1 MLNGEK
7 YKEQLLKFVEENH
20 NSLFGLDKNS
30 EPISCA
36 VSRCNNCQFGF
47 KKSKYVEGY
56 SCSAAKIKWLLSEYK
71 EPVKLT
77 RFEYFILDW
86 LLNSQYVRYI
96 ARDRNGNLYAHINKP
111 CRVKYEW
118 RGNVSAVDLTIFGEF
133 FAFVKWQNTEPT
145 PIKDVLD
152 NCEVVDND

>member
-1 MLNGEK
+1 MLNAE
-7 YKEQLLKFVEENH
+7 
-20 NSLFGLDKNS
+20 
-30 EPISCA
+30 
-36 VSRCNNCQFGF
+36 RF
-47 KKSKYVEGY
+47 KKEILENSNAVFDFSMSKDKHTIKKCLGVCDDCFFHEAGNH
-56 SCSAAKIKWLLSEYK
+56 CSNIKVKWLLSEYK

-86 LLNSQYVRYI
+86 LLNSQCVRYI

-118 RGNVSAVDLTIFGEF
+118 RGNVSAADLTIFSEL

-152 NCEVVDND
+152 NCEVVESDL

>member
-1 MLNGEK
+1 MLNAEK
-7 YKEQLLKFVEENH
+7 YRVEIFGKDCD
-20 NSLFGLDKNS
+20 FGLSNRIHGCCY
-30 EPISCA
+30 EECA
-36 VSRCNNCQFGF
+36 TCVFSLENNPNDGLSNACTIR
-47 KKSKYVEGY
+47 KV
-56 SCSAAKIKWLLSEYK
+56 KWLLSEYK

-118 RGNVSAVDLTIFGEF
+118 RGNVSAVDLTIFGEL

-152 NCEVVDND
+152 NCEVVESDL

>member
-1 MLNGEK
+1 MLNAEK
-7 YKEQLLKFVEENH
+7 YKDRILEVASDGHDFSIDKRNYEIKPCREIECSECLFESFEEC
-20 NSLFGLDKNS
+20 
-30 EPISCA
+30 SC
-36 VSRCNNCQFGF
+36 CNTT
-47 KKSKYVEGY
+47 
-56 SCSAAKIKWLLSEYK
+56 KWLLSEYN

-118 RGNVSAVDLTIFGEF
+118 RGNVSAVDLTIFGEL

-152 NCEVVDND
+152 NCEVVESDL

>member
-1 MLNGEK
+1 MINAEK
-7 YKEQLLKFVEENH
+7 YRDKILALTNKHEYFALKADNPTV
-20 NSLFGLDKNS
+20 
-30 EPISCA
+30 IT
-36 VSRCNNCQFGF
+36 RCNNLEQCRGCLFDNG
-47 KKSKYVEGY
+47 V
-56 SCSAAKIKWLLSEYK
+56 CSSEKMKWLLSEYK
-71 EPVKLT
+71 EPVKIT

-86 LLNSQYVRYI
+86 LLNSQCVRYI

-118 RGNVSAVDLTIFGEF
+118 RGNVSAVDLTIFDEL

-152 NCEVVDND
+152 NCEVVESDL

>member
-1 MLNGEK
+1 MLNAEK
-7 YKEQLLKFVEENH
+7 
-20 NSLFGLDKNS
+20 
-30 EPISCA
+30 
-36 VSRCNNCQFGF
+36 F
-47 KKSKYVEGY
+47 KKEILENLGTDCLISFNKCNHKIEACTANQCLKCLFDAMRGNK
-56 SCSAAKIKWLLSEYK
+56 SCYNAMLKWLLSEYK
-71 EPVKLT
+71 EPIKLT

-118 RGNVSAVDLTIFGEF
+118 RGNVSAVDLTIFGEL

-145 PIKDVLD
+145 HIKDVLD
-152 NCEVVDND
+152 NCEVVESDL

>member
-1 MLNGEK
+1 MINAEK
-7 YKEQLLKFVEENH
+7 FRKELLELSNQNIAFAVRKENQ
-20 NSLFGLDKNS
+20 NAVVRCDSIKRCTDCLFGRGRCSVNS
-30 EPISCA
+30 T
-36 VSRCNNCQFGF
+36 
-47 KKSKYVEGY
+47 
-56 SCSAAKIKWLLSEYK
+56 KWLLSEYK

-118 RGNVSAVDLTIFGEF
+118 RGNVSAADLTIFGEL

-152 NCEVVDND
+152 NCEVIDGESE

>member
-1 MLNGEK
+1 MLNAEK
-7 YKEQLLKFVEENH
+7 YREEILE
-20 NSLFGLDKNS
+20 NSNVVSDFSMSKDKHT
-30 EPISCA
+30 I
-36 VSRCNNCQFGF
+36 
-47 KKSKYVEGY
+47 KKCLGVCDDCFFHEAGDH
-56 SCSAAKIKWLLSEYK
+56 CSNIKVKWLLSEYK
-71 EPVKLT
+71 EPIKLT
-77 RFEYFILDW
+77 RFEHFILDW

-118 RGNVSAVDLTIFGEF
+118 RGNVSAVDLTIFGEL

-152 NCEVVDND
+152 NCEVVESDL

>member
-1 MLNGEK
+1 MLNAEK
-7 YKEQLLKFVEENH
+7 FRKEILENLGTDCLISFNKRNHKIEACTANQCLKC
-20 NSLFGLDKNS
+20 LFDAMRGNK
-30 EPISCA
+30 SCYNA
-36 VSRCNNCQFGF
+36 ML
-47 KKSKYVEGY
+47 
-56 SCSAAKIKWLLSEYK
+56 KWLLSEYK
-71 EPVKLT
+71 EPIKLT

-118 RGNVSAVDLTIFGEF
+118 RGNVSAVDLTIFGEL

-145 PIKDVLD
+145 HIKDVLD
-152 NCEVVDND
+152 NCEVVESDL

>member
-1 MLNGEK
+1 MLNAERF
-7 YKEQLLKFVEENH
+7 KEEINKH
-20 NSLFGLDKNS
+20 NNEFGLTDSIADCKTLECRNCRFSRLNNS
-30 EPISCA
+30 DDEIIL
-36 VSRCNNCQFGF
+36 
-47 KKSKYVEGY
+47 
-56 SCSAAKIKWLLSEYK
+56 CSTRKVKWLLSEYK
-71 EPVKLT
+71 EPPVKLT

-118 RGNVSAVDLTIFGEF
+118 RGNVSAVDLTIFGEL

-145 PIKDVLD
+145 SIKDVLD
-152 NCEVVDND
+152 NCEVVDNE